1 TGSTGVTGVT
11 GATGP
16 TGSTGSTGTSPTT
29 NSAFAANT
37 SGSIIS
43 VILGGTSVSLPN
55 SQNIGPGI
63 SIDGTNTTFTVSN
76 AGTYYITY
84 DINLTAALAVSSRL
98 IINGSANTAS
108 TVDPVLSTSSFTND
122 IIVDLTANSTI
133 TLQLFGLLGA
143 ATLISG
149 GAGASLSIIRLR

>member
-1 TGSTGVTGVT
+1 MTGAAGDIGPTGPT
-11 GATGP
+11 GATG
-16 TGSTGSTGTSPTT
+16 TSLTA

-37 SGSIIS
+37 SGSVIP
-43 VILGGTSVSLPN
+43 VILGGSSVSLPN

-76 AGTYYITY
+76 AGAYYITY
-84 DINLTAALAVSSRL
+84 NINLTAALAISSRL
-98 IINGSANTAS
+98 IINGSPNTAS
-108 TVDPVLSTSSFTND
+108 TVAPILSSSSFTNN
-122 IIVDLTANSTI
+122 IIVDLTTNSTI